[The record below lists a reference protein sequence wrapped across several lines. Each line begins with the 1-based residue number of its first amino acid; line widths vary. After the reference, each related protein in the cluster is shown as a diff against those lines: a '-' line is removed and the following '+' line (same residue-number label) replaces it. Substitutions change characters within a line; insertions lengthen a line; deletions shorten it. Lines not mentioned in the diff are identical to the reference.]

1 MIRMIRTTCSMAA
14 LSLFGCAT
22 IVEGTSQEI
31 LVDSRPTGAQ
41 CRLESEGD
49 TLAVVERTPQSVT
62 LEKGNRNIL
71 VECASGQARGFRWL
85 VPEFNDAVFGNFV
98 LGGII
103 GMSIDADSGAAYSWP
118 ESVLVEL
125 EETDR

>member
-1 MIRMIRTTCSMAA
+1 MIRMMCSMAA

-31 LVDSRPTGAQ
+31 SVDSRPTGAQ

-71 VECASGQARGFRWL
+71 VKCASGQAQGFRWL
-85 VPEFNDAVFGNFV
+85 VPEFNDAIFGNFM

-118 ESVLVEL
+118 ESVLVVL
-125 EETDR
+125 EEADR

>member
-1 MIRMIRTTCSMAA
+1 MIRMICSMVA

-49 TLAVVERTPQSVT
+49 TLAVIERTPQSVT

-71 VECASGQARGFRWL
+71 VECAGGRAQGSQWL
-85 VPEFNDAVFGNFV
+85 VPEMNDAIFGNFLV
-98 LGGII
+98 GGII

-118 ESVLVEL
+118 ASVLVVL
-125 EETDR
+125 KETDR

>member
-22 IVEGTSQEI
+22 IVEGTSHEI
-31 LVDSRPTGAQ
+31 SVDSRPTGAQ

-71 VECASGQARGFRWL
+71 VECASGQARGSRWL
-85 VPEFNDAVFGNFV
+85 VPEFNDTVFGNFL

-118 ESVLVEL
+118 ESVLVVL

>member
-1 MIRMIRTTCSMAA
+1 MIRMMCSMAA

-31 LVDSRPTGAQ
+31 SVDSRPTGAQ

-71 VECASGQARGFRWL
+71 VECASGQARGSRWL
-85 VPEFNDAVFGNFV
+85 VPEFNDTVFGNFL

-118 ESVLVEL
+118 ESVLVVL

>member
-1 MIRMIRTTCSMAA
+1 MIRMICSMAA

-31 LVDSRPTGAQ
+31 LVDSSPPGAQ

-49 TLAVVERTPQSVT
+49 TLAVIERTPQSVT

-71 VECASGQARGFRWL
+71 VECAGGRAQGSQWL
-85 VPEFNDAVFGNFV
+85 VPELNDAIFGSWM

-118 ESVLVEL
+118 ESVLVVL
-125 EETDR
+125 EEMDR